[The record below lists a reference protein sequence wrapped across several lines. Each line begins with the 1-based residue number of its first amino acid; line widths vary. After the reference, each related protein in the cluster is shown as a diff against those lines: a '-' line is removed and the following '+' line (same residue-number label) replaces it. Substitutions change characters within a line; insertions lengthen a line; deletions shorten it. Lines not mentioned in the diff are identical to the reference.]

1 MLTTTGTPWGAARS
15 SIRMRIRIKEDG
27 PSFAPNLAD
36 SGGAM
41 EGDGCAVGWD
51 MNLERN
57 GCGVIC
63 EVSGLNEALGRML
76 RFSDEELDEMGAR
89 GRKMVTERFSWKG
102 AAEKVVEAYKELVDR
117 G

>member
-1 MLTTTGTPWGAARS
+1 MGDGGVRE
-15 SIRMRIRIKEDG
+15 REGERERG
-27 PSFAPNLAD
+27 PSVAPNLAD

-63 EVSGLNEALGRML
+63 EVGGLNEALGRML
-76 RFSDEELDEMGAR
+76 RFSDEELDQMGAR
-89 GRKMVTERFSWKG
+89 GRKMVAERFSWKA
-102 AAEKVVEAYKELVDR
+102 AAEKVVEAY
-117 G
+117 